1 MLEKNFNDIVDD
13 KEAYIKEDEEKEADN
28 ISINSIVSDQPEF
41 DSDTEIPKDQT
52 GQEDKI
58 ILNHVVK
65 RIIIPG
71 IGCDKPSKYDFLN
84 IKYKCYFKE
93 DNYIIINETEL
104 KEYMFKIRLPLGIT
118 KAIKCMRKGEK
129 SLIKLEPKYGFKK
142 VEFEDLDR
150 FCQTEKLEKDENYKG
165 DNYIKDLF
173 EKMKKNTI
181 IYEVELIDYVKI
193 FDLTGNK
200 NLMKRILKDG
210 IGMDKPYNDNEV
222 VINLKLI
229 KNGENISEMK
239 NISAKLNEENFTY
252 AECVIIKSMKKKEI
266 CFIEIQ
272 KDFFKEN
279 LINCNKEKNILYNQ
293 LKQKNIIEGILDNQD
308 TSYKRY
314 QYEIELIKFKNNT
327 NILYYKDKEYTKEI
341 ISKGIGNT
349 SPFRDA
355 LIMMPCSVKINNNI
369 IYSDFNNIGFNDEKN
384 FFGKIK
390 EIKKKIKNI
399 PSNEKNTQ
407 FLIEDE
413 LTHLGWNFNIYDI
426 LSFNYPNVFRKEVLQ
441 TLKPLSIFKLDF
453 SLDVNNKEELE
464 QNYFVFKN
472 KKIDFFKNELLKYK
486 TNEKNNILNIEFI
499 GCLLNFEDYTNV
511 FNNNLITNKSEK
523 ILEYK
528 NLSNDYF
535 MNGFFNKAK
544 KINKRLTEYY
554 IRNISLGSS
563 NKEKIAFNKKVVK
576 NINYI
581 NNEKDKIINDEENKF
596 DDNIKDITLSK
607 FYDVK
612 IDEHMKKIFKN
623 LIVILYKLNLKDECL
638 KYCNI
643 FLRLY
648 LNDEKIYYFLFV
660 INKDRGNYNMCENV
674 LEKIIE
680 VYNNS
685 EKIDEYKKE
694 LENIKKIINQHK
706 NDHNNY
712 LKKMMKSINN

>member
-118 KAIKCMRKGEK
+118 EAIKCMRKGEK

-165 DNYIKDLF
+165 ENYIKDLF

-181 IYEVELIDYVKI
+181 MYEVELIDYVKI

-229 KNGENISEMK
+229 KNGENILEIK
-239 NISAKLNEENFTY
+239 NISAKLNEEEFTY

-293 LKQKNIIEGILDNQD
+293 LKQKNIIEEILDNQD

-511 FNNNLITNKSEK
+511 FNNNLITDKSEK

-535 MNGFFNKAK
+535 MNGFLNKAK

-607 FYDVK
+607 FYDIQ
-612 IDEHMKKIFKN
+612 IDDHMKKIFKN
-623 LIVILYKLNLKDECL
+623 LIVILYKLNLKEECL

-660 INKDRGNYNMCENV
+660 INKDRGNYNMCQTI

-680 VYNNS
+680 IYNKS
-685 EKIDEYKKE
+685 EKYEEYKKE
-694 LENIKKIINQHK
+694 LENIKNKINQNK
-706 NDHNNY
+706 EKHNNY
-712 LKKMMKSINN
+712 LKKMMKSINT